1 MGIKGKILGLMAALL
16 LPCLAARAQEVV
28 IDPSQIAASAVNAA
42 DQVDYMID
50 QLGELTDLGDKL
62 AGLKGYMD
70 DLFGEDGVGGK
81 AIGLLQDLG
90 TIDRLAECYTS
101 TMESAERYAARC
113 RESGNWRMS
122 DVNAILSYLNSSKR
136 EAEMILE
143 TVKKLLAT
151 AGFTK
156 KEKMDQVDRAV
167 AELET
172 RLETM
177 RKVMEIEEEAAHV
190 AEGLSGFSDIVSRA
204 ADSREYVESKLAL
217 DMDVLLE
224 IDVQGALQIKE
235 KIPEA
240 VLVFFSPPNMDE
252 LEKRLRGRATEEDDI
267 VIRRLMDAAGE
278 LSQQNKYDYVLI
290 NDDLNSCV
298 DKYIEIIK
306 KEREKRK

>member
-1 MGIKGKILGLMAALL
+1 MGIKGKIPGLMAALL

-177 RKVMEIEEEAAHV
+177 RKVMEIEEEAAQV

-204 ADSREYVESKLAL
+204 ADSREYVESRR
-217 DMDVLLE
+217 DYGTQ
-224 IDVQGALQIKE
+224 QGAAKGALGTVSVIMGLM
-235 KIPEA
+235 A
-240 VLVFFSPPNMDE
+240 ALLCAFSFIIFARGGITGDPTAENIF
-252 LEKRLRGRATEEDDI
+252 LRLGTAMI
-267 VIRRLMDAAGE
+267 AGSVVIGVISRFIGVTL
-278 LSQQNKYDYVLI
+278 
-290 NDDLNSCV
+290 
-298 DKYIEIIK
+298 
-306 KEREKRK
+306 